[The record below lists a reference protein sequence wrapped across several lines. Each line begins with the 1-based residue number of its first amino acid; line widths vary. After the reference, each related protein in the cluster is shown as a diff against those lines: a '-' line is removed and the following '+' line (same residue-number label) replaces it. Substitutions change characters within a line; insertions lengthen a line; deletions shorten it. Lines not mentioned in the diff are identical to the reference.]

1 MPRLA
6 RWLGL
11 ALLVTVVDQITK
23 ATIASH
29 FAFGESIR
37 ITSFF
42 DLVLA
47 HNTGAAFSFL
57 AGAGGWQRWFFTA
70 IALIA
75 VIVIVYFLRKH
86 ADEPR
91 FCFALSLILGG
102 ALGNLIDRVALGH
115 VVDFLLF
122 HYESYAWPAFNVADS
137 AITVGAVLL
146 AWESLRAKPQNTLPS
161 QRT

>member
-1 MPRLA
+1 
-6 RWLGL
+6 
-11 ALLVTVVDQITK
+11 LLVTVVDQITK

-47 HNTGAAFSFL
+47 HDTGAAFSFL

-102 ALGNLIDRVALGH
+102 ALGNLITAWRLGH

-122 HYESYAWPAFNVADS
+122 HYEVCVGGIQHYS
-137 AITVGAVLL
+137 AITSVRSLAWKSLGEATEHATRRAPSHSAVL
-146 AWESLRAKPQNTLPS
+146 
-161 QRT
+161 RTGPT